1 MKRLLIVLIVGAVAA
16 IFLGVSSPT
25 FFASSPTR
33 SEIFCASAYAQDDDV
48 LKMYEQYL
56 TPQEQALLDRFE
68 ESQQRS
74 EEAQAV
80 KHTRQM
86 IALIVSIIVG
96 LIPFVYLLVKSFRED
111 TWKNNPGGTVWGL
124 VIGLAGGVLLFA
136 FNYGLLWMRMN
147 HEGLLN
153 AIITYGLVG
162 ALIVGVIYL
171 LNKKG

>member
-1 MKRLLIVLIVGAVAA
+1 MKKILIILFAGLLFGAA
-16 IFLGVSSPT
+16 
-25 FFASSPTR
+25 FAPQP
-33 SEIFCASAYAQDDDV
+33 ASAYAQDDDI

-56 TPQEQALLDRFE
+56 TPQEQAVLERFE
-68 ESQQRS
+68 EAQQKT
-74 EEAQAV
+74 EEARAV
-80 KHTRQM
+80 EHTRQM

-96 LIPFVYLLVKSFRED
+96 LIPFMYLLVKSLREH
-111 TWKNNPGGTVWGL
+111 TWKDNPGGTVWGL

-162 ALIVGVIYL
+162 ALIVGVFYL

>member
-1 MKRLLIVLIVGAVAA
+1 MKRFILIIGLIVATMVSS
-16 IFLGVSSPT
+16 FLGLSST
-25 FFASSPTR
+25 TR
-33 SEIFCASAYAQDDDV
+33 SGVLCASAYAQDDEIM
-48 LKMYEQYL
+48 KMYEQL
-56 TPQEQALLDRFE
+56 MTPQEREMLDRYE
-68 ESQQRS
+68 EVQRKS

-80 KHTRQM
+80 RHTKKM
-86 IALIVSIIVG
+86 IALVISIIVG
-96 LIPFVYLLVKSFRED
+96 LIPFMYLLVKSFKEN
-111 TWKNNPGGTVWGL
+111 TWKNNAGGTVWGL

>member
-1 MKRLLIVLIVGAVAA
+1 MKRLLILLIASAIAAVG
-16 IFLGVSSPT
+16 LDG
-25 FFASSPTR
+25 R
-33 SEIFCASAYAQDDDV
+33 SGILCTSAYAQDDDI

-68 ESQQRS
+68 EVQQKS

-96 LIPFVYLLVKSFRED
+96 LIPFMYLLVKSFRED
-111 TWKNNPGGTVWGL
+111 TWKDNPGGTVWGL

>member
-33 SEIFCASAYAQDDDV
+33 SGIFCASAFAQDDDI

-80 KHTRQM
+80 KHTRQ
-86 IALIVSIIVG
+86 
-96 LIPFVYLLVKSFRED
+96 
-111 TWKNNPGGTVWGL
+111 
-124 VIGLAGGVLLFA
+124 
-136 FNYGLLWMRMN
+136 
-147 HEGLLN
+147 
-153 AIITYGLVG
+153 
-162 ALIVGVIYL
+162 
-171 LNKKG
+171 